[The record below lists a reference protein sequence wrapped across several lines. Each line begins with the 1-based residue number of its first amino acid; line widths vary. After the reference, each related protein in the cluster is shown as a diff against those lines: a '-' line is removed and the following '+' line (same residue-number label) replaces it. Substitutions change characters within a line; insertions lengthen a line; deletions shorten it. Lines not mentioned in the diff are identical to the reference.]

1 MNAEFHLQRPAK
13 KARISVFRAAVG
25 LRSGGAIAGD
35 CCLAGFM
42 VTTLGERVALKPCVA
57 GQALCG
63 QKAVATLNEDCLKL
77 SWVW

>member
-1 MNAEFHLQRPAK
+1 M
-13 KARISVFRAAVG
+13 G
-25 LRSGGAIAGD
+25 LRYGGLVPGD
-35 CCLAGFM
+35 CYLEGFM
-42 VTTLGERVALKPCVA
+42 VTTLGERVALKPFVA